1 MKIILMDQQRDIVF
15 SYLKLIF
22 HTTCKDSCC
31 TKSSLRKMVLFLT
44 KHCFGLDWRTRY
56 MLNQTFVY
64 FSWKYTEYLFGW
76 STNIIYLC
84 MWPSD
89 KNTRKNTVYLNYF
102 SFLNQTKNY
111 IFDSFEL
118 IMRQSLYCICVL
130 NGLFSYTS
138 SNHKTA

>member
-31 TKSSLRKMVLFLT
+31 TKSSLRKWYYSLLNT
-44 KHCFGLDWRTRY
+44 ALDWTEEHG